1 MLSYCLK
8 CRKNMESKNLKA
20 VSTKNGFYPNVFRV
34 MVKNQHL
41 SKRKRL
47 VYYKVV

>member
-20 VSTKNGFYPNVFRV
+20 ASTKNGFYWNVFCV

-41 SKRKRL
+41 SKKKRL
-47 VYYKVV
+47 ADYKVV